1 MTSTRVP
8 VPSLPPPL
16 LPVTTRIV
24 VVLDIPFD
32 DYLLEESNLLARL
45 KDLVNEDG
53 MEVSDVKA
61 SAYGK
66 SQ

>member
-1 MTSTRVP
+1 MTLTSVP

-16 LPVTTRIV
+16 PPVTTRIV